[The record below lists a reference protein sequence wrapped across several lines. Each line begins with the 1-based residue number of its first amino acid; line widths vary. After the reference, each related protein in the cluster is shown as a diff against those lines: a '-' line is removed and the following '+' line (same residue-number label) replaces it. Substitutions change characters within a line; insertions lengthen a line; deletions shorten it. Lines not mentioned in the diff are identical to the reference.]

1 MITVRVNKNMQKN
14 KQNIKT
20 EKEYITLK
28 DRTVVYYVK
37 IDTVSDEQVEDM
49 MTESVS
55 YEYQESYS

>member
-1 MITVRVNKNMQKN
+1 MITVRVNENMQKN

-28 DRTVVYYVK
+28 DKTVVYYVK

>member
-1 MITVRVNKNMQKN
+1 MQNN

-28 DRTVVYYVK
+28 DKTVVYYVK
-37 IDTVSDEQVEDM
+37 IDTVSDEQVENM